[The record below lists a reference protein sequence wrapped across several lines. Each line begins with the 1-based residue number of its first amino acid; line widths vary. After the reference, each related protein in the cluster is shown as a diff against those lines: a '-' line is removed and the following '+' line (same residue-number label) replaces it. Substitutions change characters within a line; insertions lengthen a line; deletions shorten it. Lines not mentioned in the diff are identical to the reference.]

1 MPSSA
6 PGRGSQSSQSSVA
19 SWRLTQVFGGD
30 KAPDEEIPEGLPGI
44 RRFPSHTPLSFTPQ
58 PGGLR
63 RLTAF
68 VFPCAPCAS
77 CAKRVTADIVSSLRF
92 DDSGEFLAAGDKGG
106 RIVIFQRADTPRPAV
121 ADSGAAGDSSG
132 GETRRHHKHAPKA
145 EFRFFA
151 EFQSHEA
158 EFDYLKSMEIEE
170 KINQIVFLPRFNAG
184 LMLMTTNDKTVKL
197 WKVFPKNVYQMLSPV
212 DSPVGTA
219 PPTGPPAVVLPE
231 IEPVEE
237 TMTAVPKRIFANAH
251 SYHINSISLS
261 SDQQTFLSSDD
272 LRINL
277 WSLDSSEES
286 FSLLLSFPLLCFC
299 LDFFESHVLCFRHRG
314 HQAREHGGALGGHH
328 LRVVPPNR
336 LLPVL
341 LQHVQGSHS
350 SL

>member
-1 MPSSA
+1 MQ
-6 PGRGSQSSQSSVA
+6 GCSV
-19 SWRLTQVFGGD
+19 SPPT
-30 KAPDEEIPEGLPGI
+30 
-44 RRFPSHTPLSFTPQ
+44 
-58 PGGLR
+58 
-63 RLTAF
+63 
-68 VFPCAPCAS
+68 FPCAV
-77 CAKRVTADIVSSLRF
+77 CAKRATADIVSSLRF

-106 RIVIFQRADTPRPAV
+106 RIVIFQRADTPRAAV
-121 ADSGAAGDSSG
+121 ADVNSGAAGDGS
-132 GETRRHHKHAPKA
+132 ETRRHHKHAPKA

-212 DSPVGTA
+212 DSPVGA
-219 PPTGPPAVVLPE
+219 VPPTGSPIVLPE

-277 WSLDSSEES
+277 WSLDSSAES
-286 FSLLLSFPLLCFC
+286 FSLFFLL
-299 LDFFESHVLCFRHRG
+299 FFL
-314 HQAREHGGALGGHH
+314 
-328 LRVVPPNR
+328 
-336 LLPVL
+336 
-341 LQHVQGSHS
+341 S
-350 SL
+350 SP

>member
-1 MPSSA
+1 M
-6 PGRGSQSSQSSVA
+6 
-19 SWRLTQVFGGD
+19 
-30 KAPDEEIPEGLPGI
+30 
-44 RRFPSHTPLSFTPQ
+44 
-58 PGGLR
+58 
-63 RLTAF
+63 
-68 VFPCAPCAS
+68 

-106 RIVIFQRADTPRPAV
+106 RIVIFQRADTPRAAV
-121 ADSGAAGDSSG
+121 ADVSGGAAGDGS
-132 GETRRHHKHAPKA
+132 ETRRHHKHAPKA

-212 DSPVGTA
+212 DSPVGTV
-219 PPTGPPAVVLPE
+219 PPTGSPIVLPE

-277 WSLDSSEES
+277 WSLDSSAES
-286 FSLLLSFPLLCFC
+286 FSLFFLFFPPFFPLSSWNHM
-299 LDFFESHVLCFRHRG
+299 EPVLFRHR
-314 HQAREHGGALGGHH
+314 
-328 LRVVPPNR
+328 
-336 LLPVL
+336 
-341 LQHVQGSHS
+341 
-350 SL
+350 